1 MKSLKS
7 FRLWLGLA
15 LSAGSIAFLIR
26 SIDPAEVW
34 EALQSANYLLVIPS
48 IAFVFGTMLFKA
60 IRWQFL
66 FGTVRPRVWRLFSA
80 LLVGYMA
87 NAILPARLGELVR
100 AYNIGQNEQVST
112 SQALS
117 TIVVEKVLDVGTVLL
132 ILVILVPLAPLPDWA
147 FRMGLAG
154 AALVVMLLVLVV
166 LLAVLGERLVGFI
179 VRFLARMPGL
189 NRPQIEG
196 HLLSFVRGF
205 SVLRDR
211 RLALPVAFWSVMV
224 WAGAAAINYVMLLA
238 FFPRGPLLA
247 ALFVLAVTNL
257 GMAVPS
263 APGYIGVFHYLVV
276 LSLTAFGLDRSLSLS
291 YALVVHASTFGSFV
305 ISGLIIMW
313 KEHFSLAVV
322 DRTVSPTEP

>member
-26 SIDPAEVW
+26 SINPADVW
-34 EALQSANYLLVIPS
+34 GALQSANYLLVVPS
-48 IAFVFGTMLFKA
+48 IALVFFTMLFKA
-60 IRWQFL
+60 FRWQLL
-66 FGTVRPRVWRLFSA
+66 FGSTRPRVRKLFSA

-100 AYNIGQNEQVST
+100 AYNLGQNGQVST

-132 ILVILVPLAPLPDWA
+132 ILVILIPFASLPSWA
-147 FRMGLAG
+147 FGMGLAG
-154 AALVVMLLVLVV
+154 AALACALVIVVA
-166 LLAVLGERLVGFI
+166 LLASLGERVVEPVSRLLERAPLVSRLPVKGQL
-179 VRFLARMPGL
+179 V
-189 NRPQIEG
+189 
-196 HLLSFVRGF
+196 SFVRGF
-205 SVLRDR
+205 SALKDR
-211 RLALPVAFWSVMV
+211 HLIIPVALWSILV

-238 FFPRGPLLA
+238 FFPHATLLA

-263 APGYIGVFHYLVV
+263 APSYIGVFHYLVV
-276 LSLTAFGLDRSLSLS
+276 ISLAAFGLDHSLSLS
-291 YALVVHASTFGSFV
+291 YAIVVHAATFGSFV
-305 ISGLIIMW
+305 IAGLIIMW
-313 KEHFSLAVV
+313 KEHFSLAVG
-322 DRTVSPTEP
+322 DQTVTATEA